1 MREESIMILDK
12 RILNT
17 SEAAYLLGI
26 SDRGVYQLIH
36 SGKLCA
42 YKDENNYAWH
52 IPEEALKNYMAT
64 RLTETNMSIAPNR

>member
-1 MREESIMILDK
+1 MILDK
-12 RILNT
+12 KILNI

-26 SDRGVYQLIH
+26 SGRGVYQLIH

-52 IPEEALKNYMAT
+52 IPEEALG
-64 RLTETNMSIAPNR
+64 SVI

>member
-1 MREESIMILDK
+1 MILDK
-12 RILNT
+12 KILNI

-26 SDRGVYQLIH
+26 SGRGVYQLIH

-52 IPEEALKNYMAT
+52 IPEEALQHYMAA
-64 RLTETNMSIAPNR
+64 RLTETNLSIAPNR